1 VPIEVALSPLRT
13 VSGTQI
19 LAFVI
24 DITDRKRVALEL
36 GRYRDH
42 LEELVAE
49 RTRQLEEANTA
60 VVARAAEVADLY
72 NNAPCGYHSVDADGN
87 ILAMNDTELAWLGYR
102 REEVVGRR
110 RITDLL
116 APSSSAQFSQR
127 FEAFKA
133 VGEAHD
139 IDYELLRKDGTI
151 LPVSV
156 SSTVQ
161 RDAAGRIVL
170 IRTTVFDTSERRTRE
185 LQIAALNVE
194 LERRAGE
201 AEAANRSKSAFL
213 ANMSHEIRTPMN
225 AILGFTHMLMRD
237 AREPEARDKL
247 GKIGE
252 AGRHLLAV
260 INDILDLSKIEA
272 GKLTLDHADFAVRQA
287 LRHVGDLVA
296 ARAQAADVELSL
308 SVDPA
313 VPPIVNGDITRVSQA
328 LLNFAGNAV
337 KFTEHGRVE
346 MRVSVDAETADGYML
361 RFEVE
366 DTGIGIAPE
375 HLPRLFSA
383 FEQADSS
390 TTRRHGGTGLG
401 LAISRR
407 LAELMGGTV
416 GVRSEPG
423 VGSTFWFT
431 VRVAPASAA
440 PVSRTT
446 GDSGAAGEGALTV
459 PQDEGGELRRVS
471 GGARLLL
478 VEDNEVNR
486 EVALDLLNEAG
497 LRVDVAEDGAVAVA
511 AARRER
517 YDLILMDMQMPVMD
531 GLAATRAIRQLP
543 EYAEVPILAMT
554 ANAFDEDRRQCLE
567 AGMNDHVPKPVDPA
581 RLFATLMRWLPHRTL
596 VRPLPVV
603 SGAIGEAASIDAV
616 SRSPQDMQLARLA
629 AVPGLDVTAGLR
641 YSNGKS
647 ERYLRLLARYLAG
660 DVGAVSGLAERLAAG
675 DLPEVARRAHSLKG
689 ASGFIGATVLQ
700 ALAAEVQASVD
711 DALPEAD
718 VAALTGRL
726 VATHAQLVKD
736 IAVALAGD

>member
-1 VPIEVALSPLRT
+1 
-13 VSGTQI
+13 
-19 LAFVI
+19 
-24 DITDRKRVALEL
+24 
-36 GRYRDH
+36 
-42 LEELVAE
+42 
-49 RTRQLEEANTA
+49 
-60 VVARAAEVADLY
+60 
-72 NNAPCGYHSVDADGN
+72 
-87 ILAMNDTELAWLGYR
+87 
-102 REEVVGRR
+102 
-110 RITDLL
+110 
-116 APSSSAQFSQR
+116 
-127 FEAFKA
+127 
-133 VGEAHD
+133 
-139 IDYELLRKDGTI
+139 
-151 LPVSV
+151 
-156 SSTVQ
+156 
-161 RDAAGRIVL
+161 
-170 IRTTVFDTSERRTRE
+170 
-185 LQIAALNVE
+185 
-194 LERRAGE
+194 
-201 AEAANRSKSAFL
+201 
-213 ANMSHEIRTPMN
+213 MSHEIRTPMN

-459 PQDEGGELRRVS
+459 PQDEGGELRRVI

-543 EYAEVPILAMT
+543 DYAEVPILAMT

-596 VRPLPVV
+596 VRPLPGV

-616 SRSPQDMQLARLA
+616 SRSRQDMQLARLA

-660 DVGAVSGLAERLAAG
+660 DVGAVSGLAECLAAG